1 MGKVVYLYAY
11 HPTGSTVEA
20 DFATLVVDGTV
31 IAAGYYKI
39 PKGKKLELNEVDVAS
54 LESTVGFISLCKNID
69 AATPA
74 WENIKAVT
82 GGRSWRF
89 PLIIGAVDANYAIK
103 FRFVQ
108 STTSPAYMAAHGEI
122 EDLK

>member
-1 MGKVVYLYAY
+1 MGKVVYIYAY
-11 HPTGSTVEA
+11 HTTGSTVEA
-20 DFATLVVDGTV
+20 DFTSIVVDGTV

-39 PKGKKLELNEVDVAS
+39 PKGKKLKLHEVDVAS
-54 LESTVGFISLCKNID
+54 KETTIGFISLCKNID
-69 AATPA
+69 AASPT
-74 WENIKAVT
+74 WQNIKAVT

-89 PLIIGAVDANYAIK
+89 PLIIGAIDANYAVK

-108 STTSPAYMAAHGEI
+108 ATAAPAYMAAHGEI